1 MSHALTEITPLSESD
16 CFYIVDRTKKAL
28 TFPLH
33 HHMEFEINY
42 LHGASGAHRVVG
54 DKMEVIEDEDL
65 VLIGGE
71 NVDHVWEQ
79 GECKS
84 SQIREITIQFSRDL
98 LSSNLLSRNQFAPVR
113 TLLDRVKAELTV
125 PYLAANA
132 AHDRDVDRGAFGLAF
147 TRDDIDRVRD
157 LLNKLPHIQDKFE
170 QFLGFLDLLYRLGL
184 SDGARELS
192 SGPYAVAEASSESR
206 RVLKVKRYI
215 RDHYSEP
222 LPLSELAAM
231 VGMTPS
237 SFSRFFRKRAGR
249 TLSEYITDVRLGH
262 AARMLVDTT
271 HNIAEICYMCGYNN
285 ISNFNRH
292 FKARRGLTPKEF
304 RALNKKLG
312 TLV

>member
-113 TLLDRVKAELTV
+113 KLL
-125 PYLAANA
+125 
-132 AHDRDVDRGAFGLAF
+132 DRGAFGLAF

>member
-1 MSHALTEITPLSESD
+1 MSNAITEITPLSESD

-79 GECKS
+79 GECKG

-113 TLLDRVKAELTV
+113 KLL
-125 PYLAANA
+125 
-132 AHDRDVDRGAFGLAF
+132 DRGAFGLAF
-147 TRDDIDRVRD
+147 TKEDIDRVRD
-157 LLNKLPHIQDKFE
+157 ILYKLPHIQDKFE
-170 QFLGFLDLLYRLGL
+170 QFLGFLNLLYRLGL
-184 SDGARELS
+184 SEGARELS
-192 SGPYAVAEASSESR
+192 SGPFAIAEASSESR

-222 LPLSELAAM
+222 LSLPELAAM

-237 SFSRFFRKRAGR
+237 SFSRFFHKRAGR
-249 TLSEYITDVRLGH
+249 SLTEYITDVRLGH

-271 HNIAEICYMCGYNN
+271 HNVSEICYMCGYNN
-285 ISNFNRH
+285 ISNFNRN

-304 RALNKKLG
+304 RSFNKKLG

>member
-1 MSHALTEITPLSESD
+1 MSNAITEITPLSESD

-79 GECKS
+79 GECKG

-113 TLLDRVKAELTV
+113 KLL
-125 PYLAANA
+125 
-132 AHDRDVDRGAFGLAF
+132 DRGAFGLAF
-147 TRDDIDRVRD
+147 TRDDIGRVRE
-157 LLNKLPHIQDKFE
+157 LLYNLPHIQDKFE

-184 SDGARELS
+184 SEGARELS

-249 TLSEYITDVRLGH
+249 PLSEYITDVRLGH

>member
-1 MSHALTEITPLSESD
+1 MSHAITEITPLSESD

-42 LHGASGAHRVVG
+42 LHGAAGAHRVVG
-54 DKMEVIEDEDL
+54 DKVEVIEDEDL

-79 GECKS
+79 GECSGKK
-84 SQIREITIQFSRDL
+84 IREITIQFSHDL
-98 LSSNLLSRNQFAPVR
+98 LSASLLSRNQFAPVKK
-113 TLLDRVKAELTV
+113 LLE
-125 PYLAANA
+125 
-132 AHDRDVDRGAFGLAF
+132 RGAFGLAF
-147 TRDDIDRVRD
+147 AKEDIDKVRD
-157 LLNKLPHIQDKFE
+157 ILYRLPYIRDKFE
-170 QFLGFLDLLYRLGL
+170 QFLSFLDLLYRLGL
-184 SDGARELS
+184 SEGGRELS
-192 SGPYAVAEASSESR
+192 SGPFATAAVYSESR
-206 RVLKVKRYI
+206 RVLKVKQYI
-215 RDHYSEP
+215 RDHYNEP
-222 LPLSELAAM
+222 LPLSKLAEIA
-231 VGMTPS
+231 GMTPT

-249 TLSEYITDVRLGH
+249 PLTEYITDVRLGH

-292 FKARRGLTPKEF
+292 FKARRGFTPKEF